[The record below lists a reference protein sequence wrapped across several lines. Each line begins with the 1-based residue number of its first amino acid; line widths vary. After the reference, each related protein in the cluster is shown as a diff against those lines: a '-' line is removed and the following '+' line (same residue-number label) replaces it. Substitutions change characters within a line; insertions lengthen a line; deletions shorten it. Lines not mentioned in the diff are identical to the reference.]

1 MIRRRGDGG
10 RPDRGQAAVELAL
23 VLPLLVLVLL
33 AVVQVALV
41 LRAQLL
47 VVHAAREGA
56 RAAAVDPADDAAV
69 VGALAAT
76 PLPIDRVEV
85 RVVDAGG
92 GRVRV
97 EVEHRAAT
105 DLPLVGPLLGDV
117 TLRASATMRVE
128 HEP

>member
-10 RPDRGQAAVELAL
+10 QAALELAL
-23 VLPLLVLVLL
+23 VLPLVALVLL
-33 AVVQVALV
+33 AVAQVALV

-56 RAAAVDPADDAAV
+56 RAAAVDPDPDAAV

-76 PLPIDRVEV
+76 PLPLDRVEV
-85 RVVDAGG
+85 RAVSTGD

-97 EVEHRAAT
+97 EVVHRAAT

-117 TLRASATMRVE
+117 TLRADATMRVE
-128 HEP
+128 QPP